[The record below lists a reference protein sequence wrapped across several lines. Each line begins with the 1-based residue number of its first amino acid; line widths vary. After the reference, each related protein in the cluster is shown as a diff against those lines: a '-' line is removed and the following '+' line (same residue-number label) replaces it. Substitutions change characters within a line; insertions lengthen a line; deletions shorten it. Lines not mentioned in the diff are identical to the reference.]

1 MTNPSAPVSSV
12 HEGVDGVLAHLS
24 KERRVTLLAL
34 TWLIFFT
41 TCGGAYGLEPL
52 IGAIGPAWAI
62 ALILLTPLVWSLP
75 TALMAAELTTL
86 MPEEGGYYVWIRE
99 TFGPFWAIQQSCWTM
114 TCAIVWMAIYP
125 VLFVTYLTFLI
136 PALSTSAVLRWLI
149 AVLVIVLGMILNF
162 QGAREVGRSA
172 EVSAYLVLGVFVL
185 LLLIWLAGG
194 SAQSSIGD
202 VLRHDFASSHKG
214 VLLLGLSIIVFD
226 CSGWENAS
234 TYAGEVDQ
242 PQRNYP
248 RALGLALLVLVL
260 CYLFPVMAGVTITT
274 SPAIWSSDAGW
285 PVLAQLIGGRWLGS
299 LVAFAGLVSMWG
311 LFNAQLLYISR
322 LPYVLARDGW
332 LPRFLARVSPGA
344 EAPRMA
350 ILCFG
355 IITAIF
361 AALSF
366 GSLAIIQCLLYA
378 GALTLEFLVLLVLR
392 IRRPDAHRSFRVPGG
407 WLGLAYVCVAPFAF
421 AALLLF
427 ATLRDWRSYPGQL
440 FVVAGVAAFGI
451 GLYLIRRKMVE
462 TRSAHILEVSA
473 KNIIF

>member
-1 MTNPSAPVSSV
+1 VTDPSAPLSSV
-12 HEGVDGVLAHLS
+12 HPGVGRVLTHLS
-24 KERRVTLLAL
+24 KEHRVTMLAL

-62 ALILLTPLVWSLP
+62 ALILVTPLVWSLP

-99 TFGPFWAIQQSCWTM
+99 TFGPFWAIQQSCWTI
-114 TCAIVWMAIYP
+114 TCAVVWMAIYP
-125 VLFVTYLTFLI
+125 VLFVTYLTFFI
-136 PALSTSAVLRWLI
+136 PALSASAFLRWLL
-149 AVLVIVLGMILNF
+149 AVLVIVLGMVLNF

-172 EVSAYLVLGVFVL
+172 EISAYLVLGVFVL
-185 LLLIWLAGG
+185 LLLIWHARG
-194 SAQSSIGD
+194 SAPSSILE
-202 VLRHDFASSHKG
+202 VLRSDLASSHKG

-248 RALGLALLVLVL
+248 RVLVL
-260 CYLFPVMAGVTITT
+260 CYLFPVMAGVTVTT

-332 LPRFLARVSPGA
+332 LPRFLARVSPGTGV
-344 EAPRMA
+344 PRMA

-378 GALTLEFLVLLVLR
+378 AALTLEFLVLLVLR

-407 WLGLAYVCVAPFAF
+407 WLGLTYVCVSPFAF

-427 ATLRDWRSYPGQL
+427 ATLRDWRSYPVQL
-440 FVVAGVAAFGI
+440 FVIAAVAAFGVA
-451 GLYLIRRKMVE
+451 LYFLRRKTVAIRRAI
-462 TRSAHILEVSA
+462 S
-473 KNIIF
+473 

>member
-1 MTNPSAPVSSV
+1 M
-12 HEGVDGVLAHLS
+12 
-24 KERRVTLLAL
+24 LAL

-62 ALILLTPLVWSLP
+62 ALILITPIVWSLP

-99 TFGPFWAIQQSCWTM
+99 TFGPFWAVQQACWTI
-114 TCAIVWMAIYP
+114 TCAVVWMAIYP
-125 VLFVTYLTFLI
+125 VLFVTYLTFFV
-136 PALSTSAVLRWLI
+136 PALSTSAVIRWLI
-149 AVLVIVLGMILNF
+149 AVLVIVLGMALNF

-172 EVSAYLVLGVFVL
+172 EVSAYLVLGAFVL
-185 LLLIWLAGG
+185 LLVIWLGRGPAP
-194 SAQSSIGD
+194 SSIVE
-202 VLRHDFASSHKG
+202 VLRRDLASSHQG
-214 VLLLGLSIIVFD
+214 ALLLGLSIIVFD

-234 TYAGEVDQ
+234 TYAGEVDK

-248 RALGLALLVLVL
+248 RALGFALTVLVL
-260 CYLFPVMAGVTITT
+260 CYLLPVIAGVTVTT
-274 SPAIWSSDAGW
+274 STAIWSSDEGW
-285 PVLAQLIGGRWLGS
+285 PVISQLIGGRWLGI

-322 LPYVLARDGW
+322 LPYVLACDGW
-332 LPRFLARVSPGA
+332 LPGFLARVSPGTGV
-344 EAPRMA
+344 PRMA
-350 ILCFG
+350 IIGFG
-355 IITAIF
+355 IITAVF

-378 GALTLEFLVLLVLR
+378 GALTLEFLTLLVLR
-392 IRRPDAHRSFRVPGG
+392 IRRPNAHRSFQVPGG

-427 ATLRDWRSYPGQL
+427 ATLRDWRSYPVQL
-440 FVVAGVAAFGI
+440 FVVAAVAAVGVA
-451 GLYLIRRKMVE
+451 LYFIRRKMAAA
-462 TRSAHILEVSA
+462 RSAIS
-473 KNIIF
+473 

>member
-1 MTNPSAPVSSV
+1 M
-12 HEGVDGVLAHLS
+12 
-24 KERRVTLLAL
+24 LAL

-52 IGAIGPAWAI
+52 VGAIGPAWAI
-62 ALILLTPLVWSLP
+62 ALILVTPLVWSLP

-99 TFGPFWAIQQSCWTM
+99 TFGPFWAVQQACWTI
-114 TCAIVWMAIYP
+114 TCSVVWMAIYP
-125 VLFVTYLTFLI
+125 VLFVTYLTFFI
-136 PALSTSAVLRWLI
+136 PELSTSALLRWLL
-149 AVLVIVLGMILNF
+149 AVLVIVLGMALNF

-185 LLLIWLAGG
+185 LLTIWLARGP
-194 SAQSSIGD
+194 APASIVD
-202 VLRHDFASSHKG
+202 VLRRDLSSSHKG

-242 PQRNYP
+242 PQHNYP
-248 RALGLALLVLVL
+248 RALGLALLVLVV
-260 CYLFPVMAGVTITT
+260 CYLFPVIAGVTVTT
-274 SPAIWSSDAGW
+274 SPDIWSSDAGW
-285 PVLAQLIGGRWLGS
+285 PVIAQLIGGRWLGS

-322 LPYVLARDGW
+322 LPYVLACDGW
-332 LPRFLARVSPGA
+332 LPRFLSRVSPGA
-344 EAPRMA
+344 GVPRMA

-392 IRRPDAHRSFRVPGG
+392 LRRPNAHRSFRVPGG
-407 WLGLAYVCVAPFAF
+407 WVGLGYVCLSPLAF

-427 ATLRDWRSYPGQL
+427 ATLRDWRSYPVQL
-440 FVVAGVAAFGI
+440 FVVGAVAAFGVA
-451 GLYLIRRKMVE
+451 LYFIRRRIVA
-462 TRSAHILEVSA
+462 TRTALS
-473 KNIIF
+473 

>member
-1 MTNPSAPVSSV
+1 MTNPSAPLSSAQ
-12 HEGVDGVLAHLS
+12 GGADCVLAPLS
-24 KERRVTLLAL
+24 KERRVTMLAL

-62 ALILLTPLVWSLP
+62 ALILITPLVWSLP

-86 MPEEGGYYVWIRE
+86 MPTQGGYYVWIRE
-99 TFGPFWAIQQSCWTM
+99 TFGPFWAVQQACWSI
-114 TCAIVWMAIYP
+114 TCAVVWLAIYP
-125 VLFVTYLTFLI
+125 VLFVTYLTFFI
-136 PALSTSAVLRWLI
+136 PALSTSAVIRWLI
-149 AVLVIVLGMILNF
+149 AVLVILLGMALNF

-172 EVSAYLVLGVFVL
+172 EVSAYLVLGVFL
-185 LLLIWLAGG
+185 LLLMVWLERGPAP
-194 SAQSSIGD
+194 SSIVA
-202 VLRHDFASSHKG
+202 VLRSDLSSSHQG
-214 VLLLGLSIIVFD
+214 ALLLGLSIIVFD

-234 TYAGEVDQ
+234 TYAAEVDK

-260 CYLFPVMAGVTITT
+260 CYLLPVIAGVTVTT

-285 PVLAQLIGGRWLGS
+285 PVISQLIGGRWLGS
-299 LVAFAGLVSMWG
+299 LVAFAGLVSMSG

-322 LPYVLARDGW
+322 LPYVLACDGW
-332 LPRFLARVSPGA
+332 FPGFLARVSPGA
-344 EAPRMA
+344 RVPRMA

-355 IITAIF
+355 VVAAIF

-378 GALTLEFLVLLVLR
+378 AGLTLEFLALLVLR

-407 WLGLAYVCVAPFAF
+407 WLGLGYVCASPFAF

-427 ATLRDWRSYPGQL
+427 ATLRDWRSYPVQL
-440 FVVAGVAAFGI
+440 LVVGAVAAFGF
-451 GLYLIRRKMVE
+451 GLYFIRRKMAE
-462 TRSAHILEVSA
+462 TRSGHILEVSGGTF
-473 KNIIF
+473 IS

>member
-1 MTNPSAPVSSV
+1 MTNLSAPLSST
-12 HEGVDGVLAHLS
+12 GVDRVLPPLS
-24 KERRVTLLAL
+24 KERRVTMLAL

-62 ALILLTPLVWSLP
+62 VLILVAPLVWSLP

-99 TFGPFWAIQQSCWTM
+99 TFGPFWAVQQACWMT
-114 TCAIVWMAIYP
+114 TCAVVWMAIYP
-125 VLFVTYLTFLI
+125 VLLVAYLSFLI

-149 AVLVIVLGMILNF
+149 AVLVIVLGMALNF

-185 LLLIWLAGG
+185 LLVIWLMQGPPP
-194 SAQSSIGD
+194 SSIVE
-202 VLRHDFASSHKG
+202 VLRRDLSSSHKG
-214 VLLLGLSIIVFD
+214 ALLLGLSIIIFD

-248 RALGLALLVLVL
+248 RALGFALLVLVL
-260 CYLFPVMAGVTITT
+260 CYLFPVIAGVTVTT
-274 SPAIWSSDAGW
+274 SPTIWSSDAGW
-285 PVLAQLIGGRWLGS
+285 PVISQLIGGRWLGS
-299 LVAFAGLVSMWG
+299 LVALAGLVSMWG

-322 LPYVLARDGW
+322 LPYVLACDGW
-332 LPRFLARVSPGA
+332 LPGFLARVSPGSGV
-344 EAPRMA
+344 PRMA

-355 IITAIF
+355 VITTIF
-361 AALSF
+361 AAFSF
-366 GSLAIIQCLLYA
+366 GTLAIIQCVLYA
-378 GALTLEFLVLLVLR
+378 GALTLEFLALLVLR
-392 IRRPDAHRSFRVPGG
+392 IRRPTAHRSFRVPGG
-407 WLGLAYVCVAPFAF
+407 WLGLAYVCVSPFAF

-427 ATLRDWRSYPGQL
+427 ATLRDWRSYPVQL
-440 FVVAGVAAFGI
+440 IVVGAVAGFGVA
-451 GLYLIRRKMVE
+451 LYFIRRKMVE
-462 TRSAHILEVSA
+462 TGSAVS
-473 KNIIF
+473 

>member
-1 MTNPSAPVSSV
+1 M
-12 HEGVDGVLAHLS
+12 
-24 KERRVTLLAL
+24 LAL

-62 ALILLTPLVWSLP
+62 ALILVTPLVWSLP

-99 TFGPFWAIQQSCWTM
+99 TFGPFWAVQQACWTI
-114 TCAIVWMAIYP
+114 TCAVVWMAIYP
-125 VLFVTYLTFLI
+125 VLFVTYLSFFI
-136 PALSTSAVLRWLI
+136 PALSMSAGMRWLI
-149 AVLVIVLGMILNF
+149 AVLVIVLGMALNF

-185 LLLIWLAGG
+185 LLVIWLERGPAP
-194 SAQSSIGD
+194 SSIVE
-202 VLRHDFASSHKG
+202 VLRRDLSSSHKG

-260 CYLFPVMAGVTITT
+260 CYLFPVIAGVTVTT

-285 PVLAQLIGGRWLGS
+285 PVISQLIGGRWLGS

-322 LPYVLARDGW
+322 LPYVLACDGW
-332 LPRFLARVSPGA
+332 LPGFLARVSLGTGV
-344 EAPRMA
+344 PRMA

-378 GALTLEFLVLLVLR
+378 GALTLEFLALLVLR
-392 IRRPDAHRSFRVPGG
+392 IRRPNVHRSFRVPGG
-407 WLGLAYVCVAPFAF
+407 WLGLAYVCVSPFAF
-421 AALLLF
+421 ATLLVF
-427 ATLRDWRSYPGQL
+427 VTLRDWRSYPVQL
-440 FVVAGVAAFGI
+440 LVVATVGALGVV
-451 GLYLIRRKMVE
+451 LYFIRRKIVA
-462 TRSAHILEVSA
+462 TRSAIS
-473 KNIIF
+473 

>member
-1 MTNPSAPVSSV
+1 MTNPSAPLSSA
-12 HEGVDGVLAHLS
+12 HRGVDRVLVHLS
-24 KERRVTLLAL
+24 KERRVTLFAL

-62 ALILLTPLVWSLP
+62 ALILVTPLVWSLP

-86 MPEEGGYYVWIRE
+86 MPEEGGYYVWVRE
-99 TFGPFWAIQQSCWTM
+99 TFGPFWAVQQTCWAI
-114 TCAIVWMAIYP
+114 TCAVVWMAIYP
-125 VLFVTYLTFLI
+125 VLFVTYLTFFI
-136 PALSTSAVLRWLI
+136 PALSTSALIRWLI
-149 AVLVIVLGMILNF
+149 AVLVIVLGMALNF

-172 EVSAYLVLGVFVL
+172 EISAYLVLGVFVL
-185 LLLIWLAGG
+185 LLMIWLERGPAP
-194 SAQSSIGD
+194 SSIVE
-202 VLRHDFASSHKG
+202 VLRRDLSSSHKG
-214 VLLLGLSIIVFD
+214 ALLLGLSIIIFD

-234 TYAGEVDQ
+234 TYAGEVDK

-248 RALGLALLVLVL
+248 RALGLAFLVLVL
-260 CYLFPVMAGVTITT
+260 CYLFPVIAGVTVTT

-285 PVLAQLIGGRWLGS
+285 PVISQLIGGHWLGS

-322 LPYVLARDGW
+322 LPYVLACDGW
-332 LPRFLARVSPGA
+332 LPGFLARVSSGA
-344 EAPRMA
+344 GVPRMA

-361 AALSF
+361 AALPF

-378 GALTLEFLVLLVLR
+378 SALTLEFLTLLVLR
-392 IRRPDAHRSFRVPGG
+392 FRRPNAYRSFQVPGG
-407 WLGLAYVCVAPFAF
+407 WLGLGYVCVSPFTF

-427 ATLRDWRSYPGQL
+427 ATLRDWRSYPVQL
-440 FVVAGVAAFGI
+440 FVVGAVAAFGV
-451 GLYLIRRKMVE
+451 GLYFIRRKMVA
-462 TRSAHILEVSA
+462 TRSHT
-473 KNIIF
+473 

>member
-1 MTNPSAPVSSV
+1 M
-12 HEGVDGVLAHLS
+12 
-24 KERRVTLLAL
+24 LAL

-62 ALILLTPLVWSLP
+62 ALILVTPIVWSLP

-99 TFGPFWAIQQSCWTM
+99 TFGPFWAVQQACWTI
-114 TCAIVWMAIYP
+114 TCAVVWMAIYP
-125 VLFVTYLTFLI
+125 VLFVTYLTFFV
-136 PALSTSAVLRWLI
+136 PALSTSAAIRWLI
-149 AVLVIVLGMILNF
+149 AVLVIVLGMALNF

-172 EVSAYLVLGVFVL
+172 EVSAYLVLGAFVL
-185 LLLIWLAGG
+185 LLVIWLGRGPAP
-194 SAQSSIGD
+194 SSIVE
-202 VLRHDFASSHKG
+202 VLRRDLASSHQG
-214 VLLLGLSIIVFD
+214 ALLLGLSIIVFD

-234 TYAGEVDQ
+234 TYAGEVDK

-248 RALGLALLVLVL
+248 RALGLALTVLVL
-260 CYLFPVMAGVTITT
+260 CYLFPVIAGVTVTT

-285 PVLAQLIGGRWLGS
+285 PVISQLIGGRWLGI

-322 LPYVLARDGW
+322 LPYVLACDGW
-332 LPRFLARVSPGA
+332 LPGFLARVSPGTGV
-344 EAPRMA
+344 PRIA

-378 GALTLEFLVLLVLR
+378 GALTLEFLALLVLR
-392 IRRPDAHRSFRVPGG
+392 IRRPNAHRSFQVPGG
-407 WLGLAYVCVAPFAF
+407 WLGLGYVCVAPFAF

-427 ATLRDWRSYPGQL
+427 ATLRDWRSYPVQL
-440 FVVAGVAAFGI
+440 FVVGAVAAVGVA
-451 GLYLIRRKMVE
+451 LYFIRRKMVA
-462 TRSAHILEVSA
+462 TRSAIS
-473 KNIIF
+473 

>member
-1 MTNPSAPVSSV
+1 LTDHSAQLSSV
-12 HEGVDGVLAHLS
+12 DQGVDRVLAHLS
-24 KERRVTLLAL
+24 KERRVKLLAL

-62 ALILLTPLVWSLP
+62 ALILVTPLVWSLP

-99 TFGPFWAIQQSCWTM
+99 TFGPFWAIQQSCWTI
-114 TCAIVWMAIYP
+114 TCSVVWMAIYP
-125 VLFVTYLTFLI
+125 VLFVTYLTFFI
-136 PALSTSAVLRWLI
+136 PALSTSAVLRWLV
-149 AVLVIVLGMILNF
+149 ALLVIVLGMALNF

-172 EVSAYLVLGVFVL
+172 GIGAYLVLGVFVL
-185 LLLIWLAGG
+185 LLLIWFARGP
-194 SAQSSIGD
+194 APSSIVE
-202 VLRHDFASSHKG
+202 VLRQDLAASHKG

-260 CYLFPVMAGVTITT
+260 CYLLPVIAGVTVTT

-285 PVLAQLIGGRWLGS
+285 PVLAQLIGGRWLGC

-322 LPYVLARDGW
+322 LPYVLATDGW
-332 LPRFLARVSPGA
+332 LPRFLARVSPDAGV
-344 EAPRMA
+344 PRMA

-392 IRRPDAHRSFRVPGG
+392 IRLPNAQRSFRVPGG
-407 WLGLAYVCVAPFAF
+407 WLGMAYVCLSPFAF

-427 ATLRDWRSYPGQL
+427 ATLRDWRSYPVQL
-440 FVVAGVAAFGI
+440 FVIAAVSAFGVA
-451 GLYLIRRKMVE
+451 LYFIRRKAVA
-462 TRSAHILEVSA
+462 TRRVS
-473 KNIIF
+473 